1 MAEVL
6 LCLHC
11 FVILPI
17 SFLFLTILL
26 LHISLLLIF
35 LEKNQ

>member
-17 SFLFLTILL
+17 SFLLLTILL
-26 LHISLLLIF
+26 LHISLLLVF
-35 LEKNQ
+35 LEKDQ